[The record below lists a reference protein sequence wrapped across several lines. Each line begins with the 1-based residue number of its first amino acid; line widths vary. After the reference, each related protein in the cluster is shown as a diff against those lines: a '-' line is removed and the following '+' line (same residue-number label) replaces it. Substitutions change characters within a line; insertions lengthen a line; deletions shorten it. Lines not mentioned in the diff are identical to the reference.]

1 MNSPVEH
8 FNAALE
14 IAECRECGSSNLFW
28 FTSNRVQFNASAV
41 QQGRLQSSEVECLFI
56 LGCRECSE
64 TLRLVEADA
73 IAAKL
78 NSDRAARAA
87 GREI

>member
-1 MNSPVEH
+1 MNSSVEH

-28 FTSNRVQFNASAV
+28 FTSNRTTWNASPV
-41 QQGRLQSSEVECLFI
+41 QQGRLRTSEVECLFF
-56 LGCRECSE
+56 LGCQECSE
-64 TLRLVEADA
+64 TLRVVEADA

-78 NSDRAARAA
+78 NADRAARAA
-87 GREI
+87 GGE